1 MSQPE
6 AVKKILR
13 SDRDENFLTAIQRC
27 RDKLIAKYGIEVV
40 KKRNFTWSHHFPT
53 NLETDWNRG
62 GKPMYDVIR
71 SPEFI
76 PVANIIAS
84 NLLDVTRRITPP
96 NAVRNR
102 EKIVR
107 CIAACIFKFL
117 KNFWPSQEKTLIADR
132 ADPSDLRFMF
142 YEEILMRSYNGGEM
156 STDLFCLIASQI
168 DFILEQCFARLLTPV
183 PWC

>member
-6 AVKKILR
+6 AQMPV
-13 SDRDENFLTAIQRC
+13 LTTPRQYRQ
-27 RDKLIAKYGIEVV
+27 KLIAERGREEVI
-40 KKRNFTWSHHFPT
+40 RSNFPWRHHFPT
-53 NLETDWNRG
+53 NLETDWTRG
-62 GKPMYDVIR
+62 GAPMYDVIR

-76 PVANIIAS
+76 PVAKIIAS
-84 NLLDVTRRITPP
+84 NLLDVAGRITPP
-96 NAVRNR
+96 IAARNR
-102 EKIVR
+102 QKIVR

-117 KNFWPSQEKTLIADR
+117 KNFWPSNEENLIADR
-132 ADPSDLRFMF
+132 ADPSDLRLAF
-142 YEEILMRSYNGGEM
+142 YEEILMRSYNGADM